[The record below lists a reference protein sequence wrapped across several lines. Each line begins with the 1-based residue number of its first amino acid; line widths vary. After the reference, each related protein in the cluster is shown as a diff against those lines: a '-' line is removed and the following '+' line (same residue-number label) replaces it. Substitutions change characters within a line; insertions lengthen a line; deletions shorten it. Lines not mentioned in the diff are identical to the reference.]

1 MCLRFAHA
9 WLAASAY
16 YYDARK
22 GLFVQPVFLDMRSAI
37 LSAQPTSYSAPPFLL
52 AGTELL
58 RSEELL
64 RLATE
69 AAEVGLWDVD
79 LLTDTLFWPAR
90 VKAMFGISP
99 DVPVSMADFYN
110 GLHPDDRAA
119 TTAAFAAALDPLRRS
134 GYDVEYRTVGKED
147 GAVRWIAAKG
157 RAQFD
162 DSGRCVRVLGTVI
175 DITGRKEIETSLK
188 ESEAQLRIAMETL
201 READRHKNVFLA
213 TLGHELRNPL
223 GTLRN
228 ALTLME
234 RGEGNA
240 AINTRARHIMSRQ
253 VEQLVRLTEDL
264 LDVNRI
270 SLGKI
275 HLKLEVVALA
285 SVLEQAVEACMPSI
299 ELARQRLTWVFPDAP
314 VRVHGD
320 FARLVQVFGNLIGNA
335 SKYTPQGGSIQVV
348 VRWEGLS
355 VITSVKDS
363 GIGLAGDQLT
373 SVFELFTQI
382 ENSTVRSKTGLG
394 IGLALAK
401 QLVDL
406 HGGEI
411 EARSEGLEKG
421 SEFVVTLPAHFEA
434 I

>member
-1 MCLRFAHA
+1 M
-9 WLAASAY
+9 
-16 YYDARK
+16 
-22 GLFVQPVFLDMRSAI
+22 
-37 LSAQPTSYSAPPFLL
+37 SAQPAGYPALPCLL
-52 AGTELL
+52 ADTELL
-58 RSEELL
+58 RSQELL

-99 DVPVSMADFYN
+99 DMPVSMADFYA
-110 GLHPDDRAA
+110 GLHPEDRAA
-119 TTAAFAAALDPLRRS
+119 TTAAFAAAIDPLQRS

-147 GAVRWIAAKG
+147 GLIRWVAAKG

-162 DSGRCVRVLGTVI
+162 DSGRCIRVLGTVI
-175 DITGRKEIETSLK
+175 DITGRKKTETSLK
-188 ESEAQLRIAMETL
+188 ESEAQLRTAMETL

-240 AINTRARHIMSRQ
+240 AINARARLIMSRQ

-270 SLGKI
+270 SLGKT
-275 HLKLEVVALA
+275 HLKREAVALA
-285 SVLEQAVEACMPSI
+285 AVLEQAVEACLPSI
-299 ELARQRLTWVFPDAP
+299 ELASQHVTWVIPDAP
-314 VRVHGD
+314 VTVHGD
-320 FARLVQVFGNLIGNA
+320 AARLVQVFSNLIGNA
-335 SKYTPQGGSIQVV
+335 SKYTPNGGSIQIVV
-348 VRWEGLS
+348 NREGRF
-355 VITSVKDS
+355 VVTSVKDS
-363 GIGLAGDQLT
+363 GIGLAGDQLA

-382 ENSTVRSKTGLG
+382 ENPAIRSKTGLG
-394 IGLALAK
+394 IGLALAR

-411 EARSEGLEKG
+411 EARSEGLGQG
-421 SEFVVTLPAHFEA
+421 SEFVVTLPAHPFEA

>member
-1 MCLRFAHA
+1 MEI
-9 WLAASAY
+9 
-16 YYDARK
+16 
-22 GLFVQPVFLDMRSAI
+22 AI
-37 LSAQPTSYSAPPFLL
+37 LSAQPTSNSAPPVLL
-52 AGTELL
+52 TDT
-58 RSEELL
+58 ELL

-69 AAEVGLWDVD
+69 AAEVGLWDLD

-99 DVPVSMADFYN
+99 DVPVSMADFDN

-119 TTAAFAAALDPLRRS
+119 TTAAFAAALDPLQRS
-134 GYDVEYRTVGKED
+134 GYNVEYRTVGKED
-147 GAVRWIAAKG
+147 GLIRWIAAKG

-201 READRHKNVFLA
+201 READRQKNVFLA

-234 RGEGNA
+234 RGESNA
-240 AINTRARHIMSRQ
+240 AINARARHIIGRQ

-270 SLGKI
+270 GLGKI
-275 HLKLEVVALA
+275 HLEYEVVALA

-299 ELARQRLTWVFPDAP
+299 ELASQQLTCVIPDAP

-320 FARLVQVFGNLIGNA
+320 FARLVQVFSNLMGNA
-335 SKYTPQGGSIQVV
+335 SKYTPEGGSIQVV
-348 VRWEGLS
+348 VRWEGPS

-363 GIGLAGDQLT
+363 GMGLAGDQLT

-401 QLVDL
+401 QLVEL
-406 HGGEI
+406 YGGEI